1 MNKNTPLLNPDS
13 IASLRELSEPGK
25 DFFAEMA
32 AIYLQQA
39 PAKVKE
45 MEAALGKREFGPI
58 AAAAHQLKSSSG
70 NLGALSLADLFRRSE
85 EAAKTKDIENLLS
98 AFPQLLSTFAAVKA
112 ELEKVIASG
121 QQKAA

>member
-32 AIYLQQA
+32 VIYLQQA
-39 PAKVKE
+39 PVKVKE

-70 NLGALSLADLFRRSE
+70 NLGALGLGDLFRRAE
-85 EAAKTKDIENLLS
+85 EAAKNKDVENLLS
-98 AFPQLLSTFAAVKA
+98 VFPELLSTFAAVKA
-112 ELEKVIASG
+112 ELEKLTSG
-121 QQKAA
+121 QSKAA